1 MHLFIEYEFLFEF
14 ESLSEREMLS
24 VGYKCLDRIFREYT
38 ELVLY
43 FDKDSDWLRTNSLY
57 YDLIT
62 NYNLNLH
69 VIGEFNSY
77 FDRITE
83 IPNQSLILTKTE
95 LIDTIKVQEMG
106 ALNFSIANFDVKI
119 RRYIEDYE
127 IEFDLSDMEKRFNW
141 RDIGF
146 ISETPFKS
154 VVIDD
159 SYILI
164 DEKNQRLNDNL
175 IPLLNE
181 ILKKKSSKISLTI
194 FTEKIQNGDERKFQ
208 LSEIQCVQ
216 KRYSYIESILSKSL
230 GSLCIVKNSFFKDKF
245 DEHDRFLYTPFCL
258 ISIGKGFNLFPVKTN
273 NSTVYCSN
281 IFKKSTYK
289 KMNNHFNL
297 LKDKTIR
304 LNSSSFQVIPTNL
317 KVYPDADQVR
327 LYKD

>member
-164 DEKNQRLNDNL
+164 DEKNQLH
-175 IPLLNE
+175 IP
-181 ILKKKSSKISLTI
+181 
-194 FTEKIQNGDERKFQ
+194 
-208 LSEIQCVQ
+208 
-216 KRYSYIESILSKSL
+216 
-230 GSLCIVKNSFFKDKF
+230 
-245 DEHDRFLYTPFCL
+245 
-258 ISIGKGFNLFPVKTN
+258 
-273 NSTVYCSN
+273 
-281 IFKKSTYK
+281 
-289 KMNNHFNL
+289 
-297 LKDKTIR
+297 
-304 LNSSSFQVIPTNL
+304 VI
-317 KVYPDADQVR
+317 
-327 LYKD
+327 